1 MTLFNR
7 HVMKNDWSRTHLLRS
22 HRHLVFDNA
31 EEDTPS
37 AHMLV
42 RQWLDDRTAALDSAL
57 IVSDDDAGYR
67 TFLGADP
74 QGTAGLAAKCDQRIH
89 LVSSFIMSPAVADL
103 VPQVAR
109 AINPRLA
116 RAGAQP
122 GIQEDQVMMRH
133 RSPVEPVIQSAAFQ
147 EQHFAEDDLGDRAAR
162 PSPCPTRSAST
173 PRCCAGR
180 PGRSTA

>member
-1 MTLFNR
+1 ML
-7 HVMKNDWSRTHLLRS
+7 KNDWSRTHLLRS

-89 LVSSFIMSPAVADL
+89 LVRSFIMSPAVADL
-103 VPQVAR
+103 APQVAR

-116 RAGAQP
+116 RA
-122 GIQEDQVMMRH
+122 RK
-133 RSPVEPVIQSAAFQ
+133 AASL
-147 EQHFAEDDLGDRAAR
+147 ACKRTK
-162 PSPCPTRSAST
+162 S
-173 PRCCAGR
+173 
-180 PGRSTA
+180 